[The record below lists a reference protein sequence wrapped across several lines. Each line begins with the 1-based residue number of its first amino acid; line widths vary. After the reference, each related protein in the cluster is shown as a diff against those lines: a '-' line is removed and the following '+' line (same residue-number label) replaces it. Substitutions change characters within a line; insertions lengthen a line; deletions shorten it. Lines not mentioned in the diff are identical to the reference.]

1 MQSENSIKKNEMMA
15 EMLHTKARREQLSS
29 KGDVP
34 LLWWLQG
41 FWEKKLEYVHGHPLL
56 GWSTT

>member
-1 MQSENSIKKNEMMA
+1 MA

-34 LLWWLQG
+34 LLCWLQG
-41 FWEKKLEYVHGHPLL
+41 FWEKKKLEYVHGHLLL
-56 GWSTT
+56 GWSAT